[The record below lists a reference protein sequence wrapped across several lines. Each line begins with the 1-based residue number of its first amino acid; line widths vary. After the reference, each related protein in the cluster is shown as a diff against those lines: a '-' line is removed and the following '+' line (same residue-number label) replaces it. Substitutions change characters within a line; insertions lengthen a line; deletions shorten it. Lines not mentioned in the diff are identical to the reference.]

1 MTNKI
6 LVLTTTGSE
15 DEAMEIAHA
24 LVEKRLAAC
33 VNVVPR
39 VSSVYCW
46 QGEVEEAEEYLLVIK
61 TSSEIFAQVR
71 DAIKTLH
78 SYEVPECIAVPIVDG
93 SEPYLNWI
101 AESLRP

>member
-24 LVEKRLAAC
+24 LVEKHLAAC
-33 VNVVPR
+33 VNVLPR
-39 VSSVYCW
+39 ISSVYCW

-78 SYEVPECIAVPIVDG
+78 SYEVPECIAVAIVDG